1 MRISARQLTIFV
13 DEYPEKVPL
22 DALNYLT
29 GECNYGGR
37 VTDDKDR
44 TLMEVILAKFYC
56 EDCYASDAYRF
67 SPSGLYYA
75 PKHCDFDGYIDYIKK
90 MPNYQDPEAYG
101 FHENAAITKNQN
113 NTNNMLET
121 ILSTQGSGGGGGG
134 GASSDAAIK
143 KVADNIL
150 AEIPKNFDIKEAEK
164 LYPISY
170 NQSMNTV
177 LTQELDR
184 FNGLISIIRRS
195 LQDLKKAIKGEVLM
209 SAALE
214 AAFNSLLI
222 G

>member
-1 MRISARQLTIFV
+1 
-13 DEYPEKVPL
+13 
-22 DALNYLT
+22 
-29 GECNYGGR
+29 
-37 VTDDKDR
+37 
-44 TLMEVILAKFYC
+44 
-56 EDCYASDAYRF
+56 
-67 SPSGLYYA
+67 
-75 PKHCDFDGYIDYIKK
+75 